1 MGSSDRVQTKLAAAR
16 TRLILEKP
24 FLGALVLRL
33 PLVEADPQWCP
44 SVATDARAL
53 YYNPEYV
60 GSLPLEQLQFAL
72 AHEALHCALS
82 HFARREH
89 RVRHRWDLACDL
101 AINPLL
107 VKEGLSPAPGAL
119 IIPDFEGMSAEEIYP
134 LIKDD
139 QEEGHEPFDR
149 HLYEGGGQGE
159 QDRPAPEPQEAPR
172 PDERQ
177 GREGRRPAGQP
188 PPLSPQEREQLAE
201 RWRRYLAGAAQQ
213 ALQAGKLAGALA
225 RMVDR
230 LLAPQVPWRSLL
242 ARYLVARARDDYTY
256 TRPSRR
262 EGQAILPALRG
273 HEMDLVVALDT
284 SGSVTD
290 EEIRAFASELDA
302 IKGQVRA
309 RLTLLACDWDLAPEG
324 PWRYEPW
331 EPLTLPRSLRGGGGT
346 RFRPVFDW
354 VEREGLRPDVLVY
367 FTDAQG
373 EFPPREPPY
382 PVIWLV
388 KGGAQVPWGIRVQLN

>member
-149 HLYEGGGQGE
+149 HLYEGSGQGE